1 MASLDQSQYEAI
13 KVMLLNSIALVQGPP
28 GTGKTYCGALA
39 VRILLNN
46 Q

>member
-1 MASLDQSQYEAI
+1 MVKSGLAI
-13 KVMLLNSIALVQGPP
+13 VQGPP

-46 Q
+46 